1 MGRAHMFI
9 YLVIS
14 IIIVTLLLSFFVNFI
29 HLSQYK
35 FKKYLKLFIFICLIL
50 FLIFLM
56 RLNPKI
62 ISMIPL
68 VFVLFFKWMPVLT
81 FLKRIFFS
89 KKTQSVNLKK
99 MDRTEALEIL
109 GLDTKATKD
118 EIIERYN
125 KLIKKNHPD
134 LGGSE
139 WVTKRLNK
147 ARDILLG

>member
-1 MGRAHMFI
+1 MFI
-9 YLVIS
+9 YLVVS
-14 IIIVTLLLSFFVNFI
+14 VIIITLLLSIFVNFI

-56 RLNPKI
+56 RFNPKI
-62 ISMIPL
+62 VSMIPL

-81 FLKRIFFS
+81 FLKSIFFS
-89 KKTQSVNLKK
+89 KKTESVNFKK
-99 MDRTEALEIL
+99 MDRDEALEIL
-109 GLDTKATKD
+109 GLDRKATKD
-118 EIIERYN
+118 EIIQRYN
-125 KLIKKNHPD
+125 VLIKKNHPD

-139 WVTKRLNK
+139 WITKRINK

>member
-1 MGRAHMFI
+1 MFI

-14 IIIVTLLLSFFVNFI
+14 IIIITLLLSIFVNFI

-50 FLIFLM
+50 LLIFLM
-56 RLNPKI
+56 RFNPKI
-62 ISMIPL
+62 VSMIPL

-81 FLKRIFFS
+81 FLKSIFFS
-89 KKTQSVNLKK
+89 KKTESVNFNK
-99 MDRTEALEIL
+99 MDRDEALEIL
-109 GLDTKATKD
+109 GLDRKANKD

-125 KLIKKNHPD
+125 KLIKKHHPD

-139 WVTKRLNK
+139 WITKRINK

>member
-1 MGRAHMFI
+1 
-9 YLVIS
+9 
-14 IIIVTLLLSFFVNFI
+14 
-29 HLSQYK
+29 
-35 FKKYLKLFIFICLIL
+35 
-50 FLIFLM
+50 M
-56 RLNPKI
+56 RFNPKI

-81 FLKRIFFS
+81 FLKSIFLN
-89 KKTQSVNLKK
+89 KKTQSVNFKK
-99 MDRTEALEIL
+99 MERAEALEIL
-109 GLDTKATKD
+109 GLDRKATRD

-139 WVTKRLNK
+139 WITKRINK

>member
-1 MGRAHMFI
+1 MFI
-9 YLVIS
+9 YLIIS
-14 IIIVTLLLSFFVNFI
+14 IIIITLLLSIFVNFI

-56 RLNPKI
+56 RFNPKI
-62 ISMIPL
+62 VSMIPL
-68 VFVLFFKWMPVLT
+68 VFVLFFKWMPVLN
-81 FLKRIFFS
+81 FLKNIFFS
-89 KKTQSVNLKK
+89 KKTESVNFKK
-99 MDRTEALEIL
+99 MDREEALEIL
-109 GLDTKATKD
+109 GLDRKATKD

-139 WVTKRLNK
+139 WITKRINK

>member
-1 MGRAHMFI
+1 MFI

-14 IIIVTLLLSFFVNFI
+14 IIIITLLLSIFVNFI

-56 RLNPKI
+56 RFNPKI

-89 KKTQSVNLKK
+89 KKTESVNFKK
-99 MDRTEALEIL
+99 MDRDEALEIL
-109 GLDTKATKD
+109 GLDRKATKD

-139 WVTKRLNK
+139 WITKRINK

>member
-1 MGRAHMFI
+1 MFF

-14 IIIVTLLLSFFVNFI
+14 IIFITLLLSIFVNFV

-56 RLNPKI
+56 RFNPKI

-68 VFVLFFKWMPVLT
+68 VFVLFFKWMPVLS
-81 FLKRIFFS
+81 FLKNIFFS
-89 KKTQSVNLKK
+89 SKTQSGKFKK
-99 MDRTEALEIL
+99 MDREEALEIL
-109 GLDTKATKD
+109 GLDRKATKE
-118 EIIERYN
+118 EIVERYN

-139 WVTKRLNK
+139 WITKRINK

>member
-1 MGRAHMFI
+1 MFI

-14 IIIVTLLLSFFVNFI
+14 IIIITLLLSIFVNFI

-56 RLNPKI
+56 RFNPKI
-62 ISMIPL
+62 VSMIPL

-81 FLKRIFFS
+81 FLKSIFFS
-89 KKTQSVNLKK
+89 KKTESVNFKK
-99 MDRTEALEIL
+99 MDRDEALEIL
-109 GLDTKATKD
+109 GLDRKATKD
-118 EIIERYN
+118 EIIQRYN

-139 WVTKRLNK
+139 WITKRINK

>member
-1 MGRAHMFI
+1 MFI

-14 IIIVTLLLSFFVNFI
+14 ILIITVLLSLFVNFV

-35 FKKYLKLFIFICLIL
+35 FKKYLKLFIFICLII

-56 RLNPKI
+56 RFNPKVV
-62 ISMIPL
+62 SMIPL
-68 VFVLFFKWMPVLT
+68 VFVLFFKWMPVLS
-81 FLKRIFFS
+81 FLKNIFFS
-89 KKTQSVNLKK
+89 SKTQSGNFKK
-99 MDRTEALEIL
+99 MDRAEALEIL
-109 GLDTKATKD
+109 GLDRKATKE
-118 EIIERYN
+118 EIVERYN

-139 WVTKRLNK
+139 WITKRINK

>member
-1 MGRAHMFI
+1 MFI
-9 YLVIS
+9 YLFVC
-14 IIIVTLLLSFFVNFI
+14 IIIITLLLSIFVNFI

-35 FKKYLKLFIFICLIL
+35 FKKYLKLLIFICLIL

-56 RLNPKI
+56 RFNPKI

-81 FLKRIFFS
+81 FLKNIFFS
-89 KKTQSVNLKK
+89 KKTQSVNFKK
-99 MDRTEALEIL
+99 MDKSEALEIL
-109 GLDTKATKD
+109 GLDGKPTKD

-139 WVTKRLNK
+139 WITKRLNK

>member
-1 MGRAHMFI
+1 MFI

-14 IIIVTLLLSFFVNFI
+14 IIIITLLLSIFVNFI

-56 RLNPKI
+56 RFNPKI
-62 ISMIPL
+62 VSMIPL

-81 FLKRIFFS
+81 FLKNIFFS
-89 KKTQSVNLKK
+89 KKTKSVNFKK
-99 MDRTEALEIL
+99 MDRDEALEIL
-109 GLDTKATKD
+109 GLDRKATKD

-139 WVTKRLNK
+139 WITKRINK

>member
-1 MGRAHMFI
+1 MFV

-14 IIIVTLLLSFFVNFI
+14 IIIITLLLSIFVKFI

-56 RLNPKI
+56 RFNPKI

-81 FLKRIFFS
+81 FLKSIFFS
-89 KKTQSVNLKK
+89 KKAQSVNFKK
-99 MDRTEALEIL
+99 MDRDEAFEIL
-109 GLDTKATKD
+109 GLDKKATKD

-125 KLIKKNHPD
+125 KLIKKIT
-134 LGGSE
+134 L
-139 WVTKRLNK
+139 
-147 ARDILLG
+147 I

>member
-1 MGRAHMFI
+1 MFV

-14 IIIVTLLLSFFVNFI
+14 IIIFTLLLSIFVKFI

-56 RLNPKI
+56 RFNPKI
-62 ISMIPL
+62 ISIIPL

-81 FLKRIFFS
+81 FLKSIFFS
-89 KKTQSVNLKK
+89 KKTQSVNFKK
-99 MDRTEALEIL
+99 MDRAEALEIL
-109 GLDTKATKD
+109 GLDRKATKD

-125 KLIKKNHPD
+125 KLIKQNHPD

-139 WVTKRLNK
+139 WITKRINN

>member
-1 MGRAHMFI
+1 MFI

-14 IIIVTLLLSFFVNFI
+14 IIIITLLLSIFVNFI

-35 FKKYLKLFIFICLIL
+35 FKKYLKIFIFICLIL

-56 RLNPKI
+56 RFNPKI
-62 ISMIPL
+62 VSMIPL

-81 FLKRIFFS
+81 FLRRIFFS
-89 KKTQSVNLKK
+89 QKTKSVNFKK
-99 MDRTEALEIL
+99 MDRDEALEIL
-109 GLDTKATKD
+109 GLDRKATKD

-139 WVTKRLNK
+139 WITKRINK

>member
-1 MGRAHMFI
+1 MFI
-9 YLVIS
+9 YLVVS
-14 IIIVTLLLSFFVNFI
+14 IIIITLLLSIFVNFI

-56 RLNPKI
+56 RFNPKI
-62 ISMIPL
+62 VSLIPL

-81 FLKRIFFS
+81 FLRRIFFS
-89 KKTQSVNLKK
+89 KKTESVNFKK
-99 MDRTEALEIL
+99 MDRDEALEIL
-109 GLDTKATKD
+109 GLDRSATKD

-139 WVTKRLNK
+139 WITKRINK

>member
-1 MGRAHMFI
+1 MFI

-14 IIIVTLLLSFFVNFI
+14 IIIITLLLSIFVNFI

-56 RLNPKI
+56 RFNPKI

-89 KKTQSVNLKK
+89 KKTKSVNFKK
-99 MDRTEALEIL
+99 MDRDEALEIL
-109 GLDTKATKD
+109 GLDRKATKD

-139 WVTKRLNK
+139 WITKRINK

>member
-1 MGRAHMFI
+1 MFI

-14 IIIVTLLLSFFVNFI
+14 IIIITILLSIFVNFI

-56 RLNPKI
+56 RFNPKI

-68 VFVLFFKWMPVLT
+68 VFVLFFKWMPVLN
-81 FLKRIFFS
+81 FLKSIFFS
-89 KKTQSVNLKK
+89 KKTESVYFKK
-99 MDRTEALEIL
+99 MDRDEALEIL
-109 GLDTKATKD
+109 GLDRKATKD

-139 WVTKRLNK
+139 WITKRINK

>member
-1 MGRAHMFI
+1 MFI

-14 IIIVTLLLSFFVNFI
+14 IIIITILLSIFVNFI
-29 HLSQYK
+29 HLSHYK

-56 RLNPKI
+56 RFNPKI
-62 ISMIPL
+62 VSMIPL

-81 FLKRIFFS
+81 FLKSIFFS
-89 KKTQSVNLKK
+89 KKTESVNFKK
-99 MDRTEALEIL
+99 MDRDEALEIL
-109 GLDTKATKD
+109 GLDRKATKD
-118 EIIERYN
+118 EIIQRYN

-139 WVTKRLNK
+139 WITKRINK

>member
-1 MGRAHMFI
+1 MFI

-14 IIIVTLLLSFFVNFI
+14 IIIITLLLSIFVNFI

-35 FKKYLKLFIFICLIL
+35 FKKYLKLFIFIGLIL

-56 RLNPKI
+56 RFNPKI
-62 ISMIPL
+62 VSMIPL

-81 FLKRIFFS
+81 FLKSIFFS
-89 KKTQSVNLKK
+89 KKTESVNFNK
-99 MDRTEALEIL
+99 MDREEALEIL
-109 GLDTKATKD
+109 GLDRKATKD

-139 WVTKRLNK
+139 WITKRINK

>member
-1 MGRAHMFI
+1 MFI
-9 YLVIS
+9 YLFVC
-14 IIIVTLLLSFFVNFI
+14 IIIITLLLSIFVNFI

-56 RLNPKI
+56 RFNPKI
-62 ISMIPL
+62 VSLIPL

-89 KKTQSVNLKK
+89 KKTQSESFKK
-99 MDRTEALEIL
+99 MDRAEALEIL
-109 GLDTKATKD
+109 GLDRKATKD
-118 EIIERYN
+118 EIIKRYN

-139 WVTKRLNK
+139 WVAKRLNK

>member
-1 MGRAHMFI
+1 MFI

-56 RLNPKI
+56 RFNPKI

-68 VFVLFFKWMPVLT
+68 VFVLFFKWMPVLN
-81 FLKRIFFS
+81 FLKNIFFS
-89 KKTQSVNLKK
+89 KKTESVNFKK
-99 MDRTEALEIL
+99 MDREEALEIL
-109 GLDTKATKD
+109 GLDRKATKD

-139 WVTKRLNK
+139 WITKRINK

>member
-1 MGRAHMFI
+1 MFI

-14 IIIVTLLLSFFVNFI
+14 IIIITILLSIFVNFI

-56 RLNPKI
+56 RFNPKI
-62 ISMIPL
+62 VSMIPL

-81 FLKRIFFS
+81 FLKSIFFS
-89 KKTQSVNLKK
+89 KKTESVNFEK
-99 MDRTEALEIL
+99 MDRDEALEIL
-109 GLDTKATKD
+109 GLDRKATKD
-118 EIIERYN
+118 EIIQRYN
-125 KLIKKNHPD
+125 VLIKKNHPD

-139 WVTKRLNK
+139 WITKRINK

>member
-1 MGRAHMFI
+1 MFI

-14 IIIVTLLLSFFVNFI
+14 IVIITLLLSIFVNFI

-56 RLNPKI
+56 RFNPKI

-81 FLKRIFFS
+81 FLKSIFFS
-89 KKTQSVNLKK
+89 KKAQSVNFNK
-99 MDRTEALEIL
+99 MDRDEAFEIL
-109 GLDTKATKD
+109 GLDKKATKD

-139 WVTKRLNK
+139 WITKRINK

>member
-1 MGRAHMFI
+1 MFI

-14 IIIVTLLLSFFVNFI
+14 IIIITLLLSIFVNFI

-56 RLNPKI
+56 RFNPKI
-62 ISMIPL
+62 VSMIPL

-81 FLKRIFFS
+81 FLKSIFFS
-89 KKTQSVNLKK
+89 KKTESVNFKK
-99 MDRTEALEIL
+99 MDRDEALEIL
-109 GLDTKATKD
+109 GLDRKATKD

-139 WVTKRLNK
+139 WITKRINK

>member
-1 MGRAHMFI
+1 MFI
-9 YLVIS
+9 YLVVS
-14 IIIVTLLLSFFVNFI
+14 IIIITMLLSIFVNFI

-56 RLNPKI
+56 RFNPKI

-81 FLKRIFFS
+81 FLKSIFFS
-89 KKTQSVNLKK
+89 KKTQSINSKN
-99 MDRTEALEIL
+99 MGRAEALEVL
-109 GLDTKATKD
+109 GLDRKATKD

-139 WVTKRLNK
+139 WITKRINK

>member
-1 MGRAHMFI
+1 MFI

-14 IIIVTLLLSFFVNFI
+14 IIIITLILSIFVNFI

-81 FLKRIFFS
+81 FLKSIFFS
-89 KKTQSVNLKK
+89 KKAQSVNFKK
-99 MDRTEALEIL
+99 MDRDEAFEIL
-109 GLDTKATKD
+109 GLDKKATKD

-139 WVTKRLNK
+139 WITKRINK

>member
-1 MGRAHMFI
+1 MFF

-14 IIIVTLLLSFFVNFI
+14 IIIITLLLSIFVNFI

-56 RLNPKI
+56 RFNPKI

-81 FLKRIFFS
+81 FLKSIFLS
-89 KKTQSVNLKK
+89 KKTQSVNFKK
-99 MDRTEALEIL
+99 MERAEALEIL
-109 GLDTKATKD
+109 GLDRKATRD

-139 WVTKRLNK
+139 WITKRINK

>member
-1 MGRAHMFI
+1 MFI
-9 YLVIS
+9 YLVVS
-14 IIIVTLLLSFFVNFI
+14 ILIITVLLSLFVNFI

-56 RLNPKI
+56 RFNPKI
-62 ISMIPL
+62 VSMIPL

-81 FLKRIFFS
+81 FLKSIFFS
-89 KKTQSVNLKK
+89 KKTESVNFKK
-99 MDRTEALEIL
+99 MDRDEALEIL
-109 GLDTKATKD
+109 GLDRKATKD
-118 EIIERYN
+118 EIIQRYN
-125 KLIKKNHPD
+125 VLIKKNHPD

-139 WVTKRLNK
+139 WITKRINK

>member
-1 MGRAHMFI
+1 MFI

-14 IIIVTLLLSFFVNFI
+14 IMIITILLSIFVNFI

-56 RLNPKI
+56 RFNPKI
-62 ISMIPL
+62 VSMIPL

-81 FLKRIFFS
+81 FLKSIFFS
-89 KKTQSVNLKK
+89 KKTESVNFKK
-99 MDRTEALEIL
+99 MDRDEALEIL
-109 GLDTKATKD
+109 GLDRKATKD
-118 EIIERYN
+118 EIIQRYN

-139 WVTKRLNK
+139 WITKRINK

>member
-1 MGRAHMFI
+1 MFI

-56 RLNPKI
+56 RFNPKI

-68 VFVLFFKWMPVLT
+68 VFVLFFKWMPVLN
-81 FLKRIFFS
+81 FFKNIFFS
-89 KKTQSVNLKK
+89 KKTESVNFKK
-99 MDRTEALEIL
+99 MDREEALEIL
-109 GLDTKATKD
+109 GLDRKATKD

-139 WVTKRLNK
+139 WITKRINK